1 MKEAKRLFIRENSN
15 RARHNVSKVQEG
27 RFRLNIRRLF
37 TQKAVRHWHSFPK
50 KLWCPIPGGAE
61 LVGAALPTAGSWVWM
76 IFKVPSKSFH
86 ETKASDIP
94 NGRGETLGTEN
105 PKKLQN
111 PFEKS

>member
-50 KLWCPIPGGAE
+50 KLWCHIPGGAE
-61 LVGAALPTAGSWVWM
+61 LVGGS
-76 IFKVPSKSFH
+76 PAH
-86 ETKASDIP
+86 
-94 NGRGETLGTEN
+94 GRELG
-105 PKKLQN
+105 LDDL
-111 PFEKS
+111 